1 MQVIFRDN
9 MDQAEEYKENKYRV
23 EYRKRMKHGGAQTEQ
38 PDTHTCE
45 IYARNITEAREKA
58 EMLLDASG
66 KKNNL
71 GKNRIVS
78 IKMLERNRSNRPGK
92 TEYEKAR
99 RT

>member
-23 EYRKRMKHGGAQTEQ
+23 EYRKRMKSGGTQTEQ
-38 PDTHTCE
+38 LDIHTCE
-45 IYARNITEAREKA
+45 IYARNTAEAREKA

-78 IKMLERNRSNRPGK
+78 IKITERNRSNRPVK

>member
-23 EYRKRMKHGGAQTEQ
+23 EYRKCMKHGGAQR
-38 PDTHTCE
+38 PDIHICE